1 MRNPWL
7 HDLEEEGP
15 PVEWDNSHGRQV
27 LKVGI
32 ALWLVVGVAIVG
44 LVLGTSVAPRRD
56 DGVVSGGE
64 ATPVVDVGP
73 DVFRL
78 LVPVDGRYYGV
89 VVGGPDARLSMV
101 LDGAHVVLLR

>member
-1 MRNPWL
+1 MRNPWV
-7 HDLEEEGP
+7 HDFEDEGP

-32 ALWLVVGVAIVG
+32 ALWLVVGVAVVG

-56 DGVVSGGE
+56 DGVVSGSE

-101 LDGAHVVLLR
+101 LDGAHVPVIG